1 MKLRIMYQTTAMT
14 LGTLL
19 LWDEAHAYIDP
30 GTGSMILQW
39 IVGMVL
45 AGLAVLNIYWQ
56 RLKSFLSGKSRGNT
70 AGNDAQAIVDEAEPD

>member
-1 MKLRIMYQTTAMT
+1 MKQRIMYQIAAMT

-19 LWDEAHAYIDP
+19 LWDEAFAYIDP
-30 GTGSMILQW
+30 GTGSLILQW

-56 RLKSFLSGKSRGNT
+56 RLKNFLSGKPGSNT
-70 AGNDAQAIVDEAEPD
+70 ATNDAQAIADEAEPD